1 MKNRILRK
9 GCRFVAL
16 LMTCIAVMGAL
27 MAGGGSVANADSKL
41 TDATVKKYE
50 EQIADLQKQQK
61 EIQNKLAK
69 MAKEGSSLSAQKQ
82 VVDTYMDT
90 TQRKIEIAQTLLAE
104 LDGKINAARVSI
116 DETQAEYDRMYELF
130 VRMMV
135 MNHEQGE
142 TSYLGLILGS
152 DSLGDFLAQTEHV
165 SRLLAYNKS
174 VMDTLKQTQAE
185 LEDERLSLE
194 AKIAVQNET
203 IATLQADM
211 EDLQRQE
218 DDILKRIG
226 DLEKNQAAA
235 QKEYYAN
242 KKLEDE
248 LDKELEEYLAEL
260 QRKNQAKMESGD
272 WLWPISLNDYQR
284 CSSGFGW
291 RQLYGVWDYHRGWD
305 LAAYRGTTIS
315 ASKGGKVVIATYHD
329 SYGNYVVID
338 HGDGVSTV
346 YAHCSKLTV
355 SKGDTVKKGD
365 KIGEVGTTGNSTG
378 NHLHFEFR
386 LNGKYIDPFTYIKNP
401 PIKIIASRYQK

>member
-1 MKNRILRK
+1 MKNSVLSK
-9 GCRFVAL
+9 GCRIVTL
-16 LMTCIAVMGAL
+16 LMTCVIVVGVL
-27 MAGGGSVANADSKL
+27 LSGGSVANADSKL

-104 LDGKINAARVSI
+104 LEGKIGAARVSI

-135 MNHEQGE
+135 MNQEQGE

-152 DSLGDFLAQTEHV
+152 DSLGDFLTQTEHV
-165 SRLLAYNKS
+165 SSLLAYNKS
-174 VMDTLKQTQAE
+174 VMDSLKENKAA
-185 LEDERLSLE
+185 LEDEHLSLE
-194 AKIAVQNET
+194 AKIAVQNDT

-211 EDLQRQE
+211 IDLQRQE
-218 DDILKRIG
+218 DEILKKLG

-242 KKLEDE
+242 KKQEDQ

-284 CSSGFGW
+284 CTSGFGW
-291 RQLYGVWDYHRGWD
+291 RELYGVWDYHRGWD
-305 LAAYRGTTIS
+305 LGAYRGTTIS
-315 ASKGGKVVIATYHD
+315 ASKGGKVVIATYHN

-355 SKGDTVKKGD
+355 SKGDVVKKGD

-386 LNGKYIDPFTYIKNP
+386 LNGKFIDPFTYIKNP

>member
-1 MKNRILRK
+1 MKHCVLRK
-9 GCRFVAL
+9 GFRFVAL
-16 LMTCIAVMGAL
+16 LLTCITVVSVLLA
-27 MAGGGSVANADSKL
+27 GGSVANADSKL

-61 EIQNKLAK
+61 DLQNKLSQLAK
-69 MAKEGSSLSAQKQ
+69 QGSSLSAQKQ

-90 TQRKIEIAQTLLAE
+90 TQRKIEIAETLLAE

-152 DSLGDFLAQTEHV
+152 DSLGDFLTQTEHV

-174 VMDTLKQTQAE
+174 VMDSLKQNKAE

-194 AKIAVQNET
+194 AKIAIQNET

-211 EDLQRQE
+211 EDLHNQE
-218 DDILKRIG
+218 AAILKKIG
-226 DLEKNQAAA
+226 ALEKDQAAA
-235 QKEYYAN
+235 QKEYYEN
-242 KKLEDE
+242 KKKEDQ

-272 WLWPISLNDYQR
+272 WLWPISLDDYHYN
-284 CSSGFGW
+284 SSGFGW
-291 RQLYGVWDYHRGWD
+291 RKLYGVWDYHRGWD
-305 LAAYRGTTIS
+305 LAAYRGTPIY
-315 ASKGGKVVIATYHD
+315 ASKGGKVVIATYHN

-386 LNGKYIDPFTYIKNP
+386 LNGKFIDPFTYIKKP

>member
-1 MKNRILRK
+1 MKNSVLSK
-9 GCRFVAL
+9 GCRIVTL
-16 LMTCIAVMGAL
+16 LMTCVIVVGVL
-27 MAGGGSVANADSKL
+27 LSGGSVANADSKL

-104 LDGKINAARVSI
+104 LEGKIGAARVSI

-135 MNHEQGE
+135 MNQEQGE

-152 DSLGDFLAQTEHV
+152 DSQGDFLTQTEHV
-165 SRLLAYNKS
+165 SSLLAYNKS
-174 VMDTLKQTQAE
+174 VMDSLKENKAA
-185 LEDERLSLE
+185 LEDEHLSLE
-194 AKIAVQNET
+194 AKIAVQNDT

-211 EDLQRQE
+211 IDLQRQE
-218 DDILKRIG
+218 DEILKKLG

-242 KKLEDE
+242 KKQEDQ

-272 WLWPISLNDYQR
+272 WLWPISLNDYHYN
-284 CSSGFGW
+284 SSGFGW
-291 RQLYGVWDYHRGWD
+291 RKLYGVWDYHRGWD

-315 ASKGGKVVIATYHD
+315 ASKGGKVVIATYHN

-355 SKGDTVKKGD
+355 SKGDVVKKGD

>member
-1 MKNRILRK
+1 MKHCVLRK
-9 GCRFVAL
+9 GFRFVAL
-16 LMTCIAVMGAL
+16 LLTCITVVSVLLA
-27 MAGGGSVANADSKL
+27 GGSVANADSKL

-61 EIQNKLAK
+61 TIQNQLAK

-90 TQRKIEIAQTLLAE
+90 TQRKIEIAETLLAE

-152 DSLGDFLAQTEHV
+152 DSLGDFLTQTEHV

-174 VMDTLKQTQAE
+174 VMDSLKQNKAE

-194 AKIAVQNET
+194 AKIAIQNET

-211 EDLQRQE
+211 EDLHNQE
-218 DDILKRIG
+218 AAILKKIG
-226 DLEKNQAAA
+226 ALEKDQAAA
-235 QKEYYAN
+235 QKEYYEN
-242 KKLEDE
+242 KKKEDQ

-272 WLWPISLNDYQR
+272 WLWPISLDDYHYN
-284 CSSGFGW
+284 SSGFGW
-291 RQLYGVWDYHRGWD
+291 RKLYGVWDYHRGWD
-305 LAAYRGTTIS
+305 LAAYRGTPIY
-315 ASKGGKVVIATYHD
+315 ASKGGKVVIATYHN

-386 LNGKYIDPFTYIKNP
+386 LNGKFIDPFTYIKKP

>member
-1 MKNRILRK
+1 MS
-9 GCRFVAL
+9 
-16 LMTCIAVMGAL
+16 
-27 MAGGGSVANADSKL
+27 GGSVANADSKL

-61 EIQNKLAK
+61 EIQNKLSQLAK
-69 MAKEGSSLSAQKQ
+69 QGSSLSEQKR

-116 DETQAEYDRMYELF
+116 DDTQAEYDRMYELF

-174 VMDTLKQTQAE
+174 VMDNLKQTRAE

-194 AKIAVQNET
+194 AKIAIQNET

-211 EDLQRQE
+211 EDLEKQE
-218 DDILKRIG
+218 ADILKKMAN
-226 DLEKNQAAA
+226 LEKDQAAA

-272 WLWPISLNDYQR
+272 WRWPIDLDDYQYN
-284 CSSGFGW
+284 SSGFGW
-291 RQLYGVWDYHRGWD
+291 RKLSGVWDYHRGWD
-305 LAAYRGTTIS
+305 IAAYRGTPIH
-315 ASKGGKVVIATYHD
+315 AAKGGQVVIATYHN

-355 SKGDTVKKGD
+355 TKGATVKKGD

>member
-16 LMTCIAVMGAL
+16 LMTCIAVMGTL
-27 MAGGGSVANADSKL
+27 LAGGGSVANADSKL

-174 VMDTLKQTQAE
+174 VMDTLKQTKAE

-235 QKEYYAN
+235 QKEYYEN
-242 KKLEDE
+242 KKQEDQ

-272 WLWPISLNDYQR
+272 WLWPISLDDYHYN
-284 CSSGFGW
+284 SSGFGW
-291 RQLYGVWDYHRGWD
+291 RKLYGVWDYHRGWD
-305 LAAYRGTTIS
+305 LAAYRGTPIY
-315 ASKGGKVVIATYHD
+315 ASKGGKVVIATYHN

-386 LNGKYIDPFTYIKNP
+386 LNGKFIDPFTYIKNP

>member
-1 MKNRILRK
+1 MKNSVLSK
-9 GCRFVAL
+9 GCRIVTL
-16 LMTCIAVMGAL
+16 LMTCVIVVGVL
-27 MAGGGSVANADSKL
+27 LSGGSVANADSKL

-104 LDGKINAARVSI
+104 LEGKIGAARVSI
-116 DETQAEYDRMYELF
+116 DETQAEYDRIYELF

-135 MNHEQGE
+135 MNQEQGE

-152 DSLGDFLAQTEHV
+152 DSLGDFLTQTEHV
-165 SRLLAYNKS
+165 SSLLAYNKS
-174 VMDTLKQTQAE
+174 VMDSLKENKAA
-185 LEDERLSLE
+185 LEDEHLSLE
-194 AKIAVQNET
+194 AKIAVQNDT

-211 EDLQRQE
+211 IDLQRQE
-218 DDILKRIG
+218 DEILKKLG

-242 KKLEDE
+242 KKQEDQ

-272 WLWPISLNDYQR
+272 WLWPISLNDYHYN
-284 CSSGFGW
+284 SSGFGW
-291 RQLYGVWDYHRGWD
+291 RKLYGVWDYHRGWD

-315 ASKGGKVVIATYHD
+315 ASKGGKVVIATYHN

-355 SKGDTVKKGD
+355 SKGDVVKKGD

-386 LNGKYIDPFTYIKNP
+386 LNGKFIDPFTYIKNP

>member
-1 MKNRILRK
+1 MISAISILLVISIVFAAILVFNIFSNNKNMDILADS
-9 GCRFVAL
+9 VSE
-16 LMTCIAVMGAL
+16 
-27 MAGGGSVANADSKL
+27 GGGKFPAFGSSSPKPGIMPNQPKFDFITPETPFSTRHFTVYFDQSGNLIRAH
-41 TDATVKKYE
+41 TDAIY
-50 EQIADLQKQQK
+50 
-61 EIQNKLAK
+61 
-69 MAKEGSSLSAQKQ
+69 S
-82 VVDTYMDT
+82 
-90 TQRKIEIAQTLLAE
+90 
-104 LDGKINAARVSI
+104 IN
-116 DETQAEYDRMYELF
+116 ETQAEYDRMYDLF

-152 DSLGDFLAQTEHV
+152 DSLGDFLTQTEHV

-194 AKIAVQNET
+194 AKIAIQNET

-211 EDLQRQE
+211 EDLEKQE
-218 DDILKRIG
+218 TAILKKMA
-226 DLEKNQAAA
+226 DLEKDQAAA

-272 WLWPISLNDYQR
+272 WRWPISLNDYQR
-284 CSSGFGW
+284 CTSGFGW
-291 RQLYGVWDYHRGWD
+291 RKLYGVWDYHRGWD

-315 ASKGGKVVIATYHD
+315 ASKGGKVVIATYHN
-329 SYGNYVVID
+329 SYGYYVVID

-386 LNGKYIDPFTYIKNP
+386 LNGKFIDPFTYIKNP
-401 PIKIIASRYQK
+401 PIKVIASRYQK

>member
-16 LMTCIAVMGAL
+16 LVTCIAVMGTL
-27 MAGGGSVANADSKL
+27 LAGGGSVANADSKL

-235 QKEYYAN
+235 QKEYYEN
-242 KKLEDE
+242 KKQEDQ

-291 RQLYGVWDYHRGWD
+291 RLLYGVWDYHRGWD

-315 ASKGGKVVIATYHD
+315 ASKGGKVVIATYHN

>member
-1 MKNRILRK
+1 MKHCVLRK
-9 GCRFVAL
+9 GFRFVAL
-16 LMTCIAVMGAL
+16 LLTCITVISVLLA
-27 MAGGGSVANADSKL
+27 GGSVANADSKL

-61 EIQNKLAK
+61 TIQNQLAK

-90 TQRKIEIAQTLLAE
+90 TQRKIEIAETLLAE

-152 DSLGDFLAQTEHV
+152 DSLGDFLTQTEHV

-174 VMDTLKQTQAE
+174 VMDSLKQNKAE

-194 AKIAVQNET
+194 AKIAIQNET

-211 EDLQRQE
+211 EDLHNQE
-218 DDILKRIG
+218 AAILKKIG
-226 DLEKNQAAA
+226 ALEKDQAAA
-235 QKEYYAN
+235 QKEYYEN
-242 KKLEDE
+242 KKKEDQ

-272 WLWPISLNDYQR
+272 WLWPISLDDYHYN
-284 CSSGFGW
+284 SSGFGW
-291 RQLYGVWDYHRGWD
+291 RKLYGVWDYHRGWD
-305 LAAYRGTTIS
+305 LAAYRGTPIY
-315 ASKGGKVVIATYHD
+315 ASKGGKVVIATYHN

-386 LNGKYIDPFTYIKNP
+386 LNGKFIDPFTYIKKP

>member
-16 LMTCIAVMGAL
+16 LMTCIAVMGTL
-27 MAGGGSVANADSKL
+27 LAGGGSVANADSKL

-235 QKEYYAN
+235 QKEYYEN
-242 KKLEDE
+242 KKQEDQ

-291 RQLYGVWDYHRGWD
+291 RLLYGVWDYHRGWD
-305 LAAYRGTTIS
+305 LAAYRGTPIY
-315 ASKGGKVVIATYHD
+315 ASKGGKVVIAQYHN
-329 SYGNYVVID
+329 SYGNYIVID

-346 YAHCSKLTV
+346 YAHCSKLNV
-355 SKGDTVKKGD
+355 AKGDTVKKGD

-401 PIKIIASRYQK
+401 PIKVIASRYEK

>member
-1 MKNRILRK
+1 MKNSVLSK
-9 GCRFVAL
+9 GCRIVTL
-16 LMTCIAVMGAL
+16 LMTCVIVVGVL
-27 MAGGGSVANADSKL
+27 LSGGSVANADSKL

-104 LDGKINAARVSI
+104 LEGKIGAARVSI

-135 MNHEQGE
+135 MNQEQGE

-152 DSLGDFLAQTEHV
+152 DSLGDFLTQTEHV
-165 SRLLAYNKS
+165 SSLLAYNKS
-174 VMDTLKQTQAE
+174 VMDSLKENKAA
-185 LEDERLSLE
+185 LEDEHLSLE
-194 AKIAVQNET
+194 AKIAVQNDT

-211 EDLQRQE
+211 IDLQRQE
-218 DDILKRIG
+218 DEILKKLG

-242 KKLEDE
+242 KKQEDQ

-272 WLWPISLNDYQR
+272 WLWPISLNDYHYN
-284 CSSGFGW
+284 SSGFGW
-291 RQLYGVWDYHRGWD
+291 RKLYGVWDYHRGWD

-315 ASKGGKVVIATYHD
+315 ASKGGKVVIATYHN

-355 SKGDTVKKGD
+355 SKGDVVKKGD

-386 LNGKYIDPFTYIKNP
+386 LNGKFIDPFTYIKNP

>member
-1 MKNRILRK
+1 MKHRVLRK
-9 GCRFVAL
+9 GCRFAAL
-16 LMTCIAVMGAL
+16 LMICVIA
-27 MAGGGSVANADSKL
+27 AGVLLSGGSVANADSKL

-61 EIQNKLAK
+61 EIQNRLSQLS
-69 MAKEGSSLSAQKQ
+69 KEGSSLSEQKR

-104 LDGKINAARVSI
+104 LDGKINAARFSI

-174 VMDTLKQTQAE
+174 VMDNLKQTQAE

-194 AKIAVQNET
+194 AKIAIQNET

-211 EDLQRQE
+211 EDLEKQE
-218 DDILKRIG
+218 ADILKKMAN
-226 DLEKNQAAA
+226 LEKDQAAA

-272 WLWPISLNDYQR
+272 WRWPIDLDDYQYN
-284 CSSGFGW
+284 SSGFGW
-291 RQLYGVWDYHRGWD
+291 RKLSGVWDYHRGWD
-305 LAAYRGTTIS
+305 IAAYRGTPIH
-315 ASKGGKVVIATYHD
+315 AAKGGQVVIATYHN

-355 SKGDTVKKGD
+355 TKGATVKKGD

>member
-1 MKNRILRK
+1 MKNSVLSK
-9 GCRFVAL
+9 GCRIVTL
-16 LMTCIAVMGAL
+16 LMTCVIVVGVL
-27 MAGGGSVANADSKL
+27 LSGGSVANADSKL

-104 LDGKINAARVSI
+104 LEGKIGAARVSI

-135 MNHEQGE
+135 MNQEQGE

-152 DSLGDFLAQTEHV
+152 DSLGDFLTQTEHV
-165 SRLLAYNKS
+165 SSLLAYNKS
-174 VMDTLKQTQAE
+174 VMDSLKENKAA
-185 LEDERLSLE
+185 LEDEHLSLE
-194 AKIAVQNET
+194 AKIAVQNDT

-211 EDLQRQE
+211 IDLQRQE
-218 DDILKRIG
+218 DEILKKLG

-242 KKLEDE
+242 KKQEDQ

-272 WLWPISLNDYQR
+272 WLWPISLNDYHYN
-284 CSSGFGW
+284 SSGFGW
-291 RQLYGVWDYHRGWD
+291 RKLYGVWDYHRGWD

-315 ASKGGKVVIATYHD
+315 ASKGGKVVIATYHN

-355 SKGDTVKKGD
+355 SKGDVVKKGD

>member
-1 MKNRILRK
+1 MKNSVLSK
-9 GCRFVAL
+9 GCRIVTL
-16 LMTCIAVMGAL
+16 LMTCVIVVGVL
-27 MAGGGSVANADSKL
+27 LSGGSVANADSKL

-104 LDGKINAARVSI
+104 LEGKIGAARVSI
-116 DETQAEYDRMYELF
+116 DETQAEYDRIYELF

-135 MNHEQGE
+135 MNQEQGE

-152 DSLGDFLAQTEHV
+152 DSLGDFLTQTEHV
-165 SRLLAYNKS
+165 SSLLAYNKS
-174 VMDTLKQTQAE
+174 VMDSLKENKAA
-185 LEDERLSLE
+185 LEDEHLSLE
-194 AKIAVQNET
+194 AKIAVQNDT

-211 EDLQRQE
+211 IDLQRQE
-218 DDILKRIG
+218 DEILKKLG

-242 KKLEDE
+242 KKQEDQ

-291 RQLYGVWDYHRGWD
+291 RELYGVWDYHRGWD
-305 LAAYRGTTIS
+305 LGAYRGTTIS
-315 ASKGGKVVIATYHD
+315 ASKGGKVVIATYHN

-355 SKGDTVKKGD
+355 SKGDVVKKGD

-386 LNGKYIDPFTYIKNP
+386 LNGKFIDPFTYIKNP